1 MEFFATSLRFCYR
14 IPVCCKDIVIMTY
27 WSVIFIVILRDYGRP
42 DGEGGW
48 VGDYTFPPPL
58 SQ

>member
-27 WSVIFIVILRDYGRP
+27 WSVIFFVILG
-42 DGEGGW
+42 GIWETGWGGGW
-48 VGDYTFPPPL
+48 VDW
-58 SQ
+58 